1 MGTLKKLATID
12 ESDFETL
19 VARYLRQRDPQLK
32 GLIQTGINA
41 EGKSIKCPVDGVL
54 YIPSDPPILVYV
66 AVTVFEM
73 GSGLRRKWLGGPK
86 GKQPEP
92 GDIKRAEDQFTEFEK
107 KVLGAKRKL
116 YLATNRPL
124 ENNTD
129 LYTEAVARCKAS
141 NIEVEIIE
149 ASQLVGFLDQDPE
162 GLYLRQEFLGID
174 AGRLSESLLRQI
186 AHKSLV
192 QHQETFG
199 IQSPVYRMEITRE
212 AERRLSDVVERSN
225 VPLIGVRGASG
236 AGKSTLGRQYGVKIN
251 NRGGICLWAP
261 AEELARNV
269 SPAALLLGILRRFQ
283 PLLNDHAGDDA
294 LDVAAKIPGGIVLFA
309 DDVNRLEMP
318 HGALEAAQVFVR
330 AEARERSSGEQPP
343 RVRFIMPLWPE
354 QLAGQSEA
362 EKAGWEVIDLGFYT
376 ALERRELAGACETD
390 RSVQLLSLID
400 SLNGDPFLCG
410 LALAEQARVTMER
423 GADHGSIVKGLIEGV
438 LRSAAREAI
447 RLGSINATADEFDA
461 ALKQLIEL
469 MLQTERPEPAMREVR
484 SALGDR
490 KTELLLILGE
500 TNQIGWVEMRLEDSH
515 WRWKH
520 DRLRDALVG
529 RSLTMNVVPRLT
541 RDSQEEEPGKL
552 LRLPGAADAWAWSL
566 AFAAPDR
573 RELLAS
579 LLADHN
585 PLALVE
591 ALTIVRFPEGTALRT
606 TVVDGIRRAMEGFD
620 PGQESFV
627 TSPQWPILRRLTLTD
642 DPMVIEVTEHM
653 DRNWHVCLGRFRN
666 GDTQAGLRLMRQ
678 QRVGMTFHPAVR
690 FPTLERAVESYARA
704 MEGKHDEVSKD
715 LVQAANKAENV
726 VAVLTLCGYLAWGE
740 LAQTAWDV
748 WSALDDDARQAT
760 VVPMVWTL
768 SRCAD
773 ETMQDKL
780 EEVLLRV
787 RAWSDEERVE
797 GNVHHSSNRYNYFVE
812 PLLFVF
818 RWRITTASAVTWARV
833 TTEQEDLRNTFL
845 ILLRELDQPVAVE
858 AYVRLTSKFGGSFL
872 DSMAAVE
879 HHDGRDSDEKV
890 PVTAAARE
898 RLWQI
903 ISSEESEDTRKV
915 AFWLWKRFP
924 MSEDLERLGGIEEE
938 DALFNDALQIRL
950 RLRDRIAAPLLI
962 KRMNAVP
969 GAWCP
974 YAYTL
979 YFEEGVAD
987 SLFNNLEAALK
998 SDVVERQYVERL
1010 PQNLP
1015 HDGIGRLVREKR
1027 EVLLKSPRM
1036 WNPLWRSDAPEAM
1049 EFLQKVIPQADSKDL
1064 SYMFRLTSG
1073 NAYPLS
1079 QRMLDAV
1086 APLLHFFSEEDL
1098 RSLTDVVINAG
1109 RADWAEAN
1117 GLERVT
1123 HIDLRKSPQQEET
1136 VGGINLTGEWRHW
1149 LNEDDAI
1156 NILNAAAQA
1165 VPNGARQVERTE
1177 DFYDLESPSKKLS
1190 FDIRGVLRRW
1200 LGSSAEP
1207 NRLIVASMLL
1217 ATIGTGDDVE
1227 WWRALEPDTRSD
1239 AHEPWANAMYSLRR
1253 RRWHR
1258 SDQAAS

>member
-1 MGTLKKLATID
+1 MGTLEKLAAMD

-41 EGKSIKCPVDGVL
+41 GGKSIKCPVDGVL
-54 YIPSDPPILVYV
+54 YVPGETPVLVYV
-66 AVTVFEM
+66 AATVFEM
-73 GSGLRRKWLGGPK
+73 GGGLRRKWLGGPK

-92 GDIKRAEDQFTEFEK
+92 GDIKKAEDQFTEFEK
-107 KVLGAKRKL
+107 KVSGAKRKL

-129 LYTEAVARCKAS
+129 LYIDAVAKCKAS

-186 AHKSLV
+186 AQKSLI

-199 IQSPVYRMEITRE
+199 IQSPGKRVEITRE
-212 AERRLSDVVERSN
+212 AERRLSNVIERSD
-225 VPLIGVRGASG
+225 VPLVGVRGASG
-236 AGKSTLGRQYGVKIN
+236 AGKSTLARQYGVKIN

-269 SPAALLLGILRRFQ
+269 SPAVLLLGILRRFQ
-283 PLLNDHAGDDA
+283 PLLNEHAGDEA
-294 LDVAAKIPGGIVLFA
+294 LDIAAKIPGGIVLLT

-318 HGALEAAQVFVR
+318 HAALEAAQVFVR
-330 AEARERSSGEQPP
+330 SEARERSTGEQPP
-343 RVRFIMPLWPE
+343 RVRFIFPLWPE
-354 QLAGQSEA
+354 QLAGQAET

-376 ALERRELAGACETD
+376 ARERRELAGAYGID
-390 RSVQLLSLID
+390 RSAQLLPLID

-410 LALAEQARVTMER
+410 LALAEQAGVSVER
-423 GADHGSIVKGLIEGV
+423 GTDHSSIIKELIEGV

-447 RLGSINATADEFDA
+447 RSRRINATADEFNE
-461 ALKQLIEL
+461 ALEQLIEL
-469 MLQTERPEPAMREVR
+469 MLRTERAEPMMREVR
-484 SALGDR
+484 GALGDR

-500 TNQIGWVEMRLEDSH
+500 TNQIGWVEERLEDSH

-520 DRLRDALVG
+520 DRLRDALIG
-529 RSLTMNVVPRLT
+529 RWLAIKVIPRLT
-541 RDSQEEEPGKL
+541 GDDPDEETTKL
-552 LRLPGAADAWAWSL
+552 LTLPGAAEAWAWSL
-566 AFAAPDR
+566 AFAAPDQR
-573 RELLAS
+573 ALLAR

-591 ALTIVRFPEGTALRT
+591 ALTIVRFLEGTALRT
-606 TVVDGIRRAMEGFD
+606 TVVNGIQRALEGFN
-620 PGQESFV
+620 PGQESFG

-642 DPMVIEVTEHM
+642 DPTVLEVTEHM

-666 GDTQAGLRLMRQ
+666 GDMQAGLRLMRQ
-678 QRVGMTFHPAVR
+678 QRVWGTFHPAAR

-704 MEGKHDEVSKD
+704 SEGRHAEVSMD

-748 WSALDDDARQAT
+748 WSALDDNGRQAT
-760 VVPMVWTL
+760 VVPMVWAL

-787 RAWSDEERVE
+787 RAWSDEGRVE
-797 GNVHHSSNRYNYFVE
+797 GNVHHSSDRYKYFVD
-812 PLLFVF
+812 PLRFVF
-818 RWRITTASAVTWARV
+818 RWVITTASADTWVRV
-833 TTEQEDLRNTFL
+833 STEQEDLRGTFL
-845 ILLRELDQPVAVE
+845 HLLREMDQPAAVE
-858 AYVRLTSKFGGSFL
+858 AYVRLTSKFGGSFF
-872 DSMAAVE
+872 DSMSAVE
-879 HHDGRDSDEKV
+879 HHDGRETEEKV

-924 MSEDLERLGGIEEE
+924 TAEDLERLRGIEE
-938 DALFNDALQIRL
+938 DDSLFNDALQVRL
-950 RLRDRIAAPLLI
+950 RLRDRTAAPLLI
-962 KRMNAVP
+962 ELMNAAP
-969 GAWCP
+969 GAWCS

-979 YFEEGVAD
+979 YHEEGVAD

-998 SDVVERQYVERL
+998 SDIVESQYVERL

-1015 HDGIGRLVREKR
+1015 QDGIRRLVREKK
-1027 EVLLKSPRM
+1027 EVLVGTPRM
-1036 WNPLWRSDAPEAM
+1036 WNPLWRSDTPEAM
-1049 EFLQKVIPQADSKDL
+1049 EFLKEVIPQADGRDL
-1064 SYMFRLTSG
+1064 NYMFSLTSG

-1123 HIDLRKSPQQEET
+1123 HIDFRTSPQQEET
-1136 VGGINLTGEWRHW
+1136 AGGIKLTGEWKHW

-1156 NILNAAAQA
+1156 DILNAAAQA
-1165 VPNGARQVERTE
+1165 VPGGARQVERTE
-1177 DFYDLESPSKKLS
+1177 DFYEIESPGKKLC
-1190 FDIRGVLRRW
+1190 FDLRELLRRW
-1200 LGSSAEP
+1200 LGSSPEP
-1207 NRLIVASMLL
+1207 NRLVVASMLL
-1217 ATIGTGDDVE
+1217 AGIGTGDDVE
-1227 WWRALEPDTRSD
+1227 WWKSLEPDTSSH
-1239 AHEPWANAMYSLRR
+1239 AHEPWSNAMYSLRR

-1258 SDQAAS
+1258 LDQAEG